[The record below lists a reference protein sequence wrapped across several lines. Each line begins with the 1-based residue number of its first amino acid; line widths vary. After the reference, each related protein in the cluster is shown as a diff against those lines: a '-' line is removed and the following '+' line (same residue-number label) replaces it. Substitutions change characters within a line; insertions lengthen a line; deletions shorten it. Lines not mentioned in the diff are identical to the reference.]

1 MPLRACPYRLAPAA
15 IGDLEAIADY
25 LNQRDPVA
33 AVRFVEAA
41 QATFEQLGFAP
52 LAFPRLR
59 TSNPR
64 LAGLRWRPLTGAF
77 RRYLVFYAESD
88 EHVDII
94 RVLHSAREI
103 ERVLLDED

>member
-1 MPLRACPYRLAPAA
+1 MRERPYRLAPAA
-15 IGDLEAIADY
+15 VEDLEAIADY
-25 LNQRDPVA
+25 LNERDPVA

-41 QATFEQLGFAP
+41 EATFEQIGFAP

-77 RRYLVFYAESD
+77 RRYLV
-88 EHVDII
+88 
-94 RVLHSAREI
+94 
-103 ERVLLDED
+103 